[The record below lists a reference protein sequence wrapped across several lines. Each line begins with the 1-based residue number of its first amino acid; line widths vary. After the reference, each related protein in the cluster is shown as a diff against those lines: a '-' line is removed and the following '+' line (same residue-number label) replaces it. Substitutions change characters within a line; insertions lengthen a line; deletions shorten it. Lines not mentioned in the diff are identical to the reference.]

1 MGKKKGGAKQNDPDN
16 LKDLGNQ
23 AYQKKDLQ
31 LALQYYTEAISKKEH
46 EIYYS
51 NRAQVYIDLKR
62 FEEAIEDCDKAIA
75 VNKVWL
81 KAYIRKAIAHR
92 ESF

>member
-1 MGKKKGGAKQNDPDN
+1 M
-16 LKDLGNQ
+16 
-23 AYQKKDLQ
+23 
-31 LALQYYTEAISKKEH
+31 QYYTEAISKKEH

-51 NRAQVYIDLKR
+51 NRKSASPSLADIHTVGAQVYIDLKR

-75 VNKVWL
+75 ANKVWL